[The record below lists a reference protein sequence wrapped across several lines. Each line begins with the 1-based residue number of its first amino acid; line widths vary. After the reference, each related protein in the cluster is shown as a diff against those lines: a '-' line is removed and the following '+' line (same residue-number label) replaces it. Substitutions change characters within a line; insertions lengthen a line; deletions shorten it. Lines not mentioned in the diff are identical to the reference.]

1 MLNLAKLANR
11 TWVPKLVT
19 SEVYRIS
26 ATLLA
31 RGKLQSVVAQRR
43 ICGKGNLQ
51 VFGNPEHKTQSEYSM
66 HSSVDRCQNR

>member
-31 RGKLQSVVAQRR
+31 RGKLQSGGTAAYLRK
-43 ICGKGNLQ
+43 GKLTGIW
-51 VFGNPEHKTQSEYSM
+51 
-66 HSSVDRCQNR
+66 